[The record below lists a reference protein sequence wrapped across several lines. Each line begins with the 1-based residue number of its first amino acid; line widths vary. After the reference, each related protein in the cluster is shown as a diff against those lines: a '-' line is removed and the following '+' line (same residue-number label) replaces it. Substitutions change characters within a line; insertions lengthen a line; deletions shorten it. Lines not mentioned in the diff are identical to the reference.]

1 MSDNSRNPAQ
11 NTPRHRGPG
20 RPFQPGNP
28 GRPKGTRRKT
38 SVLAEKL
45 LGEAAEDVVKA
56 VLNAARGGDMAA
68 AKIVMD
74 RIAPLRRGRPVAFD
88 LPEVEGAAV
97 VVEAFAAITK
107 AVAAGELTPEE
118 GAAVAAVLEAQRK
131 AIEMVDFEARL
142 TALEQRASQ

>member
-1 MSDNSRNPAQ
+1 MKSGSAQPVVRPALEFA
-11 NTPRHRGPG
+11 TGP
-20 RPFQPGNP
+20 
-28 GRPKGTRRKT
+28 RPKGTRRKT

-45 LGEAAEDVVKA
+45 LGENAEDVVKA
-56 VLNAARGGDMAA
+56 VIAA
-68 AKIVMD
+68 AKSGDMVAGRIVMD

-97 VVEAFAAITK
+97 IVEAFAAITK

-118 GAAVAAVLEAQRK
+118 AATVSAVLEAQRK

>member
-1 MSDNSRNPAQ
+1 MSEDSRDTAQ
-11 NTPRHRGPG
+11 KTRRRGPG

-38 SVLAEKL
+38 TVLAEKL

-74 RIAPLRRGRPVAFD
+74 RIAPIRRGRPVAFD
-88 LPEVEGAAV
+88 LPEVEGVAGLLAAV
-97 VVEAFAAITK
+97 TAVTK

-118 GAAVAAVLEAQRK
+118 AAAVSAALEAQRK